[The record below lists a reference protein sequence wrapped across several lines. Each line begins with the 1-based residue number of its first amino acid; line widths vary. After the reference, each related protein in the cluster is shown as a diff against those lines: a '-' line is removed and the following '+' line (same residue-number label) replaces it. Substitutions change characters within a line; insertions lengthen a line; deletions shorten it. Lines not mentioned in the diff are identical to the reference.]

1 MLGQVGV
8 PLFRGPEQGFEQ
20 GEFRLA
26 ATADQALDPGFLPFI
41 VGGGISGDTPA
52 NAVFGQGAMTV
63 DEQGPDGDIEL
74 GAAVG
79 KNEPE
84 SAGIDAPGS
93 GFQFADDG
101 WSGFWVRR

>member
-41 VGGGISGDTPA
+41 VGGGISGDPPA
-52 NAVFGQGAMTV
+52 NTVFSHAAMPV
-63 DEQGPDGDIEL
+63 NKKRPDGDIEL
-74 GAAVG
+74 RAAVG
-79 KNEPE
+79 QNEPE